1 MNSQR
6 ECESTVTIGERSSQ
20 RRGDRVRSQIR
31 IEGRKGESVGPVDDQ
46 THALSPLSLVCR
58 ARVILWGSRRVGL
71 FVRPVLTW
79 ALGSHVRQVSLVQAH
94 WRA

>member
-20 RRGDRVRSQIR
+20 RRGDRVRPQIR
-31 IEGRKGESVGPVDDQ
+31 IEGRKGESVGPVNDQ
-46 THALSPLSLVCR
+46 THALSPLSLVYR
-58 ARVILWGSRRVGL
+58 ARVILWVSRRAG

-79 ALGSHVRQVSLVQAH
+79 TLGSHVRQVSLVQAH
-94 WRA
+94 WRV

>member
-20 RRGDRVRSQIR
+20 RRGDRVRPQIR
-31 IEGRKGESVGPVDDQ
+31 IEGRKGESVGPVNDQ

-58 ARVILWGSRRVGL
+58 ARVILWVSRRAG

-94 WRA
+94 

>member
-20 RRGDRVRSQIR
+20 RRGDRVRPQIR
-31 IEGRKGESVGPVDDQ
+31 IEGRKGESVGPVNDQ

-58 ARVILWGSRRVGL
+58 ARVILWVSRRAG

-79 ALGSHVRQVSLVQAH
+79 ALGSPAPQVSLVQAL
-94 WRA
+94 WRV